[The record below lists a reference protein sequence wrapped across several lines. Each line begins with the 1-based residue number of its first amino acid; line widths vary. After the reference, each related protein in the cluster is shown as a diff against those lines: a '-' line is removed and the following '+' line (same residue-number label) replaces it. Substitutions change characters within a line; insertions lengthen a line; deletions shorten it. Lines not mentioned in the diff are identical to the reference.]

1 MPAVNLANVSKSFGK
16 VLAVDRVSFDVEDG
30 EYLCVLGPTGSG
42 KTTLLRLIAG
52 LLKPEEGMIY
62 FDGKPVNR
70 VEPQDRNAVY
80 VPQQYA
86 LFPHLTVLQNVAF
99 GPLARQKSEEEA
111 LGAALKTLEMV
122 RLSWRA
128 QAYPSELSGGMQ
140 QRVALARGLASGA
153 NLLLLDEP
161 LGALDARLRLDLRH
175 RLRELVK
182 QSGFTAI
189 HVTHDRDEA
198 MSVADRIL
206 VLRGGRIQ
214 DLGAPHR
221 VYLRPN
227 GIFVANLI
235 GGANL
240 LEGIVD
246 TVTQESS
253 MARMRGNLMIRAPG
267 SLVLTTQEPVILA
280 IRKES
285 VEISTQDLRRDNVL
299 KSEIR
304 EVRFLGSSRE
314 YVLRLTN
321 GDVIAS
327 RRFIEAVEPD
337 YKVSDHVSV
346 GFDQSDIVVFA
357 YPPQGLR
364 KELEIS

>member
-1 MPAVNLANVSKSFGK
+1 
-16 VLAVDRVSFDVEDG
+16 
-30 EYLCVLGPTGSG
+30 
-42 KTTLLRLIAG
+42 
-52 LLKPEEGMIY
+52 
-62 FDGKPVNR
+62 
-70 VEPQDRNAVY
+70 
-80 VPQQYA
+80 
-86 LFPHLTVLQNVAF
+86 
-99 GPLARQKSEEEA
+99 
-111 LGAALKTLEMV
+111 
-122 RLSWRA
+122 
-128 QAYPSELSGGMQ
+128 
-140 QRVALARGLASGA
+140 
-153 NLLLLDEP
+153 
-161 LGALDARLRLDLRH
+161 
-175 RLRELVK
+175 
-182 QSGFTAI
+182 
-189 HVTHDRDEA
+189 
-198 MSVADRIL
+198 

>member
-1 MPAVNLANVSKSFGK
+1 MPAISLTNISKTFQG
-16 VLAVDRVSFDVEDG
+16 VHAIDRVSFDVEDG

-52 LLKPEEGMIY
+52 LLNPDEGTIY
-62 FDGKPVNR
+62 FDGNSVNR

-86 LFPHLTVLQNVAF
+86 LFPHLTILQNVAF
-99 GPLARQKSEEEA
+99 GPLARQKTEEDA
-111 LGAALKTLEMV
+111 LRAAWKTLEMV

-153 NLLLLDEP
+153 RLLLLDEP

-175 RLRELVK
+175 RLRDLVK
-182 QSGFTAI
+182 QSGITAI

-198 MSVADRIL
+198 MSLADRIL

-214 DLGAPHR
+214 DLGTPRR

-253 MARMRGNLMIRAPG
+253 TVRMRGGLIIKAPG
-267 SLVLTTQEPVILA
+267 SSQLTTHESVIFA
-280 IRKES
+280 VRKES
-285 VEISTQDLRRDNVL
+285 VEISTGDLQRDNVL
-299 KSEIR
+299 KGEIR
-304 EVRFLGSSRE
+304 EVRFLGNSRE
-314 YVLRLTN
+314 YLLRLTN
-321 GDVIAS
+321 GDVIAGHL
-327 RRFIEAVEPD
+327 FVETAEPD
-337 YKVSDHVSV
+337 YKVGDHISV
-346 GFDQSDIVVFA
+346 GFDQSDTVVFG
-357 YPPQGLR
+357 YPPQGLM
-364 KELEIS
+364 KELEIA